1 MSSKK
6 PRMVLSLAVS
16 STKEYESTLTSL
28 CRKLKKDMKEGS
40 VEGWDTIGFGDS
52 EHNVFEIKTHGVFLA
67 VVRTVEGRKKK
78 YKLDMVSKNDANITT
93 YFNSF
98 DYTHV
103 TGKKLTLSFIIDDEC
118 RVEQLVTFE

>member
-1 MSSKK
+1 
-6 PRMVLSLAVS
+6 
-16 STKEYESTLTSL
+16 
-28 CRKLKKDMKEGS
+28 MKEGS
-40 VEGWDTIGFGDS
+40 VEGWDVIGFGDS
-52 EHNVFEIKTHGVFLA
+52 EHHVFEIKTHGVFLA
-67 VVRTVEGRKKK
+67 VMRTVEGRKKK